1 MSETLPATTVSE
13 DDFALIEAAVMETER
28 GRWFLAEYARRNR
41 HADTETILGAIERIE
56 GKVDKK
62 GADPAIATIRFEI
75 ADLAEAIERAK
86 SEIAQIQTEGKSGD
100 RFDEAVTELDA
111 IVSHT
116 EQATGEILE
125 AAEKIQ
131 EIAWTLR
138 ENGAPDSFC
147 DILDDQATQIYTAC
161 SFQDITGQ
169 RTRKVVNVVS
179 YLERRI
185 HKLIDV
191 LNGGQAFPDTI
202 AEDDPLRAAS
212 VHNDD
217 RSDADLLNGP
227 GLADEAQD
235 QDTIDALFKNTGAFT
250 QGALDALF
258 EEAQEDWDAGEAEA
272 EDAEAQV
279 AAFDEAA
286 SPVDDDAFL
295 TVEAVE
301 IAGDADGLPDED
313 APIVEDMASE
323 ADVDAAF
330 DSFNSFDEDILA
342 LAEGLETDAD
352 ADTVVEAASADEAEA
367 VDEALLDEAFET
379 AFAEDAAED
388 EEDDP
393 LAALDVA
400 GRRALFG

>member
-1 MSETLPATTVSE
+1 
-13 DDFALIEAAVMETER
+13 
-28 GRWFLAEYARRNR
+28 
-41 HADTETILGAIERIE
+41 
-56 GKVDKK
+56 
-62 GADPAIATIRFEI
+62 
-75 ADLAEAIERAK
+75 
-86 SEIAQIQTEGKSGD
+86 
-100 RFDEAVTELDA
+100 
-111 IVSHT
+111 
-116 EQATGEILE
+116 
-125 AAEKIQ
+125 
-131 EIAWTLR
+131 
-138 ENGAPDSFC
+138 
-147 DILDDQATQIYTAC
+147 
-161 SFQDITGQ
+161 
-169 RTRKVVNVVS
+169 
-179 YLERRI
+179 
-185 HKLIDV
+185 
-191 LNGGQAFPDTI
+191 
-202 AEDDPLRAAS
+202 
-212 VHNDD
+212 
-217 RSDADLLNGP
+217 
-227 GLADEAQD
+227 
-235 QDTIDALFKNTGAFT
+235 
-250 QGALDALF
+250 
-258 EEAQEDWDAGEAEA
+258 GEAEA